1 MPLYEYQC
9 QKCKVTHEAI
19 QRFSE
24 APFTICEQCGG
35 ELRKLI
41 SSPAIQFKGAGWY
54 VNDYGKSGSSKGSS
68 SSDKGS
74 SESSSS
80 ESSSSEASS
89 KKSSEGSAKSSEGTT
104 KSGESKPSSE

>member
-68 SSDKGS
+68 SS
-74 SESSSS
+74 ESSSS

-89 KKSSEGSAKSSEGTT
+89 KKSSEGSATSGEGTSKSS
-104 KSGESKPSSE
+104 ESKPSSE

>member
-24 APFTICEQCGG
+24 APFTVCEQCGG
-35 ELRKLI
+35 ELKKLI

-54 VNDYGKSGSSKGSS
+54 VNDYGKSGSAK
-68 SSDKGS
+68 
-74 SESSSS
+74 SSSS
-80 ESSSSEASS
+80 ESSSE
-89 KKSSEGSAKSSEGTT
+89 SAG
-104 KSGESKPSSE
+104 KSGEGAGKSGDSASKGSESTTKTSDSKPSSE

>member
-24 APFTICEQCGG
+24 APFTVCESCGG

-54 VNDYGKSGSSKGSS
+54 VNDYGKSKSGASSSTTKESSS
-68 SSDKGS
+68 SSD
-74 SESSSS
+74 SSSTS
-80 ESSSSEASS
+80 TETSTKAADTKASS
-89 KKSSEGSAKSSEGTT
+89 D
-104 KSGESKPSSE
+104 